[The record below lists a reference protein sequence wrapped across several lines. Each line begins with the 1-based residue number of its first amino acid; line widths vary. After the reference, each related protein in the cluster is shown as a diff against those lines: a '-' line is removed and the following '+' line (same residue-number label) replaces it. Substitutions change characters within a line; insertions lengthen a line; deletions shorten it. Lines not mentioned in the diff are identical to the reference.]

1 MPVCKVLAARLKIQ
15 LQQLSHSNVLPRAGS
30 RCSGAAR
37 RLGAGPG
44 GVSVAGNCFKIITE
58 TWQAGTLH
66 VSGLVSSW
74 GPRSADECAPPLAR
88 HSLLWSGAWPPS
100 PVTLSGEACLLPA
113 SPGLRVRR
121 PDWSWLSGGRMG
133 RHSCVLRKPQK
144 TLKVREQGR
153 AKDSGSPLTQA
164 CWERAQHT
172 SLFSRPLGG

>member
-66 VSGLVSSW
+66 VSGLVSAW
-74 GPRSADECAPPLAR
+74 GPCPADECAPPLAR
-88 HSLLWSGAWPPS
+88 QSVLWSGAWPPS
-100 PVTLSGEACLLPA
+100 PMTLSGEHVCSLHHQALGSDGQTGA
-113 SPGLRVRR
+113 GYRGAGWAGAAVF
-121 PDWSWLSGGRMG
+121 SGK
-133 RHSCVLRKPQK
+133 HRKP
-144 TLKVREQGR
+144 
-153 AKDSGSPLTQA
+153 
-164 CWERAQHT
+164 
-172 SLFSRPLGG
+172 

>member
-66 VSGLVSSW
+66 VSGLVSAW
-74 GPRSADECAPPLAR
+74 GPCPADECAPPLAR
-88 HSLLWSGAWPPS
+88 QSVLWSGGLASQPNDII
-100 PVTLSGEACLLPA
+100 GRACLLPA
-113 SPGLRVRR
+113 SPGLRVRW

-133 RHSCVLRKPQK
+133 RRSCVLRKAQK

-153 AKDSGSPLTQA
+153 AKDSGSPLTQV

-172 SLFSRPLGG
+172 SLLSHPLGG